1 MSIINR
7 IKQIIEYKGISTRK
21 FCINVGIS
29 NGFFDKVKDV
39 GSEKLLKILNTYP
52 EISAEWLLTG
62 NGSMIKDCKIVASEP
77 DITFKTKMGEIPLIP
92 VEAMADFVN
101 KETFA
106 LHHESEYYF
115 VPAFRNAEFLI
126 QINGDSMFPKYS
138 SGDIIACKRLSLKN
152 IFFQWNKTYVI
163 DTVQGVLIKRV
174 KKASSKDF
182 ILIVSD
188 NPAYEP
194 FEIPISEIRSIATVV
209 GVMRL
214 E

>member
-106 LHHESEYYF
+106 LHHDRYPFGILADKKSPYSG
-115 VPAFRNAEFLI
+115 NAHQQEL
-126 QINGDSMFPKYS
+126 GE
-138 SGDIIACKRLSLKN
+138 DIPLHNAYQSL
-152 IFFQWNKTYVI
+152 FQH
-163 DTVQGVLIKRV
+163 R
-174 KKASSKDF
+174 
-182 ILIVSD
+182 
-188 NPAYEP
+188 
-194 FEIPISEIRSIATVV
+194 
-209 GVMRL
+209 
-214 E
+214 